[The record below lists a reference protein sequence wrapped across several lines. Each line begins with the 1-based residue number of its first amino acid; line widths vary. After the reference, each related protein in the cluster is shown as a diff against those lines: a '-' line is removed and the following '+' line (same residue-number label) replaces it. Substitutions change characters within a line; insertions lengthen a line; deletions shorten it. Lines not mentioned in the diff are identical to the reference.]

1 MRPLLPMLVLLT
13 VGACTGGA
21 PANVD
26 SGRTCDTRLYDRC
39 LDEHTCDSMLCRSFP
54 AAGATPAF
62 EVCSMTCT
70 VGNDTPCGMTA
81 DGRAAT
87 CDMGFCKPPGPNDCV
102 LR

>member
-1 MRPLLPMLVLLT
+1 MRILTTTLVLLI
-13 VGACTGGA
+13 VGACTGST

-26 SGRTCDTRLYDRC
+26 SGRACDARLYDRC
-39 LDEHTCDSMLCRSFP
+39 LDEHNCTSMLCRGFP
-54 AAGATPAF
+54 AAGTTPAF
-62 EVCSMTCT
+62 EVCSMPCT
-70 VGNDTPCGMTA
+70 VGNDAPCGMTA

>member
-1 MRPLLPMLVLLT
+1 MRILITTLVLLI
-13 VGACTGGA
+13 VGACTGST

-26 SGRTCDTRLYDRC
+26 SGRACDSRAYDLC
-39 LDEHTCDSMLCRSFP
+39 LDEHTCASMICRGFP
-54 AAGATPAF
+54 AAGGTPAF

-70 VGNDTPCGMTA
+70 VGNDAPCGMTA
-81 DGRAAT
+81 DGRPAT